1 MHRAVAADRDD
12 LLVVACFTLRYFK
25 GFQRT

>member
-1 MHRAVAADRDD
+1 MHRAVAAGCDD
-12 LLVVACFTLRYFK
+12 LLVVACFALRYFK